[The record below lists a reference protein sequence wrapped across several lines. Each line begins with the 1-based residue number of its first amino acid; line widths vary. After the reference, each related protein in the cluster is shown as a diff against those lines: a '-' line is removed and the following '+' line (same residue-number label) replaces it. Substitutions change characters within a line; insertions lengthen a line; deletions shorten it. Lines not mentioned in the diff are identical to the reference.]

1 MDGLRYNIAYN
12 YPLSGSCGLLQ
23 VKITY
28 VYMTAVLLCVFL
40 RKVREKLTY
49 MYKHDRVCRLSSC
62 SSLKCTKEVSI
73 VGNRE
78 NETVV
83 GIGEA
88 AGGQGI

>member
-1 MDGLRYNIAYN
+1 MANGR
-12 YPLSGSCGLLQ
+12 PTLQ
-23 VKITY
+23 HCLQLPFVR
-28 VYMTAVLLCVFL
+28 FL
-40 RKVREKLTY
+40 RSVAGKNYLRLYDSSPAMRVFAQSEREVNLHVQT
-49 MYKHDRVCRLSSC
+49 RSCLSSC
-62 SSLKCTKEVSI
+62 SSLKFTKEVSI